1 MKIYEAIK
9 KDHEIQRDLCDKIVK
24 TSGNSEERKELWNK
38 LKRELEVHAVAEERY
53 FYSPLIKTDKMQEDA
68 RHGMAEH
75 HEMDELIQELEGTD
89 MSSPHWLATVEKLVE
104 QVEHHLKDEEDEF
117 FKKAKEVYSDNEAQ
131 TLAKNYED
139 VMKDY
144 RKTWPESIP
153 GSDKKGKE

>member
-38 LKRELEVHAVAEERY
+38 LRRELEVHAVAEERF
-53 FYSPLIKTDKMQEDA
+53 FYSPLIKTDEMQEDA

-75 HEMDELIQELEGTD
+75 HEMDELIHELEETD

-104 QVEHHLKDEEDEF
+104 QVEHHLEDEEEEF
-117 FKKAKEVYSDNEAQ
+117 FKKAKEVYSEKEAEA
-131 TLAKNYED
+131 LARNYENI
-139 VMKDY
+139 MQDY
-144 RKTWPESIP
+144 RKSWPESIP
-153 GSDKKGKE
+153 GNDEKGEE